1 MKRSLSR
8 MLTVVV
14 TIVMLLSLLSSFA
27 MADAMKSEGYFADVY
42 VDPYGEIQK
51 NSISLDP
58 YC

>member
-27 MADAMKSEGYFADVY
+27 MADAIKSEGYL
-42 VDPYGEIQK
+42 PM
-51 NSISLDP
+51 SM
-58 YC
+58 